1 MYIVASLL
9 IKISRLQSLSIKN
22 QIKWDRGSCLEPTY
36 YGNSHQEIGRS
47 RWSLAET
54 KTWNFSFNSDRT
66 RGKTVLMATA
76 QQVSLCFFCDEL
88 FRCQFRCKLKMKDL
102 THKRNV
108 INTLFIC
115 SSTRTSSS
123 LSFLFNKS
131 SLEPSPTLNNYA
143 TRLLQNEHKFSV
155 RNILPPDAGS
165 ASLHVACQQSSIEF
179 N

>member
-1 MYIVASLL
+1 ML
-9 IKISRLQSLSIKN
+9 I
-22 QIKWDRGSCLEPTY
+22 
-36 YGNSHQEIGRS
+36 H
-47 RWSLAET
+47 
-54 KTWNFSFNSDRT
+54 FSFGAKSPICENQLLRSKRRSNSTFFDQSSILYPNVFNPTQRT
-66 RGKTVLMATA
+66 M
-76 QQVSLCFFCDEL
+76 
-88 FRCQFRCKLKMKDL
+88 KMNDL

-155 RNILPPDAGS
+155 RNSVHTYPLRKRSFIFTVWLRVHTNPSRNGS
-165 ASLHVACQQSSIEF
+165 FISAVRPTVQTNPSRKRSVIYAV
-179 N
+179 